1 MMMFE
6 HILNTLSENG
16 KSGQAYNKVI
26 EHSVKAMQEDNDR
39 AAGYLLLK
47 ILADRFIEATGRM
60 ATTATQT
67 ENEFNIFANHV
78 GTLSDAYIA
87 GDPAG
92 ISDALNKVSLASF
105 EPFDSSFPTI

>member
-6 HILNTLSENG
+6 HILKTLSENG
-16 KSGQAYNKVI
+16 KSGQAYSKVI
-26 EHSVKAMQEDNDR
+26 KHSEKAMKEDSDR

-60 ATTATQT
+60 ATTVTQT
-67 ENEFNIFANHV
+67 ENEYKIFSNHV

-92 ISDALNKVSLASF
+92 ISDALNKVSLASL
-105 EPFDSSFPTI
+105 EPFDSSFSTI